1 MGQIRVP
8 SFLTKLDR
16 EKKIEMMKQFKS
28 WNAWEVAD
36 LLREHLESELD
47 RLIQED
53 EKNNFSSW
61 FETRWTKAKR
71 LGKRDAIRQL
81 LKDLN

>member
-1 MGQIRVP
+1 MTKIRVP
-8 SFLTKLDR
+8 SFLTGLDKSHKVDMIKEYQQWR
-16 EKKIEMMKQFKS
+16 E
-28 WNAWEVAD
+28 WEVAE
-36 LLREHLESELD
+36 LLREHLALELD

-53 EKNNFSSW
+53 EKHNFSSW